1 LDRKGTR
8 FASPQSWKI
17 INLAALKKAA
27 VVGKPY
33 PHLIIDNF
41 ILPQALADVV
51 RSFPVVP
58 KRGSVPLDA
67 VSNSGAFAELMEE
80 MQSTELRDLIG
91 ARLGMDLHDKPP
103 MITLRGHTDT
113 KDGDIHTDSK
123 SKLVTLLLYL
133 NSGWTAPGG
142 RLRLLYNNKDLTPY
156 AAEISPEAGHCVIFK
171 VTPDCWHGH
180 EVYIGERRSVQLN
193 YVTSDEARR
202 SHLSR
207 HRFSAFLKRLFSRTN
222 EKSPV
227 N

>member
-1 LDRKGTR
+1 M
-8 FASPQSWKI
+8 APPHSWKV
-17 INLAALKKAA
+17 INADALKKAA
-27 VVGKPY
+27 VIAEPY
-33 PHLIIDNF
+33 PYLIIDNF
-41 ILPQALADVV
+41 IVPEALADVV

-67 VSNSGAFAELMEE
+67 VSSSGTFAALMEE
-80 MQSTELRDLIG
+80 MHSTELRELIG
-91 ARLGMDLHDKPP
+91 ERLGMDLSDKPA

-133 NSGWTAPGG
+133 NPGWTASGG
-142 RLRLLYNNKDLTPY
+142 RLRLLYNNRDLTPY

-180 EVYIGERRSVQLN
+180 EIYIGERRSVQLN

-202 SHLSR
+202 GHLSR
-207 HRFSAFLKRLFSRTN
+207 HRFSAFLKRLFSRKN
-222 EKSPV
+222 EESPV

>member
-1 LDRKGTR
+1 L
-8 FASPQSWKI
+8 ASPQSWKI

-41 ILPQALADVV
+41 ILPEALADVV

-142 RLRLLYNNKDLTPY
+142 RLRLLYNNKDLTP
-156 AAEISPEAGHCVIFK
+156 
-171 VTPDCWHGH
+171 
-180 EVYIGERRSVQLN
+180 
-193 YVTSDEARR
+193 
-202 SHLSR
+202 
-207 HRFSAFLKRLFSRTN
+207 
-222 EKSPV
+222 
-227 N
+227 

>member
-1 LDRKGTR
+1 MAAPRTWKVIDADALRK
-8 FASPQSWKI
+8 
-17 INLAALKKAA
+17 AAL
-27 VVGKPY
+27 VHKPY
-33 PHLIIDNF
+33 PYLVIDNF
-41 ILPQALADVV
+41 ILPEVLTEVV
-51 RSFPVVP
+51 KSFPVVP

-67 VSNSGAFAELMEE
+67 VSSSGAFAALMEE
-80 MQSTELRDLIG
+80 MHSSQLRELIG
-91 ARLGMDLHDKPP
+91 ERLGMDLSDKPP

-133 NSGWTAPGG
+133 NPGWTAPGG
-142 RLRLLYNNKDLTPY
+142 RLRLLYNNRDLSPY

-202 SHLSR
+202 GHLSR
-207 HRFSAFLKRLFSRTN
+207 HRFSAFLKKLFSRTN